1 MNRRLREHPQLLL
14 AAAAIA
20 IGLECLL
27 IIQPWNDIA
36 VDFDRVIAA
45 GQLWRSGGDPY
56 GLSGYLYSPA
66 MTAIASLIPPG
77 SWAIWAV
84 VEVALVLTFAP
95 RTWWGVLVAI
105 TWPGVWLDIALG
117 NVTIALTAA
126 GLVALHSDRIRSGL
140 LFGAVLALA
149 PKPMFVLLLVWMVVH
164 RRRSLEGVV
173 ISGLVITAL
182 GLVFAGATSYV
193 SFFKT
198 LAAGVD
204 SHFVGNYGISYISP
218 VLGVAAF
225 VIIGLVALWL
235 IRRPG
240 DGLMAAAIAGTFAGT
255 YVGLYSTILPLAIL
269 PTFAETRSG
278 AAVRVAM
285 AGLLAPFTLWVSGF
299 IAIVFVAWGSGNAA
313 QVEVGRPGTESDP
326 SVDPA

>member
-1 MNRRLREHPQLLL
+1 MLL
-14 AAAAIA
+14 AIAAIA

-27 IIQPWNDIA
+27 IFQPWNDIA

-56 GLSGYLYSPA
+56 RLTGYLYSPA
-66 MTAIASLIPPG
+66 MTAVASLIPPG
-77 SWAIWAV
+77 TWAIWAAI
-84 VEVALVLTFAP
+84 ELALVLTFAP
-95 RTWWGVLVAI
+95 RTWWGLLIAI
-105 TWPGVWLDIALG
+105 TWPGVWLDLALG

-126 GLVALHSDRIRSGL
+126 GLVALRSDRIRSGL

-149 PKPMFVLLLVWMVVH
+149 PKPMFVLLLVWMVIH

-173 ISGLVITAL
+173 ISGLLITAF
-182 GLVFAGATSYV
+182 GFVVAGATSYV
-193 SFFKT
+193 GFFKA

-204 SHFVGNYGISYISP
+204 SHFVGNYGLSYISP

-225 VIIGLVALWL
+225 GAVALVALWL
-235 IRRPG
+235 IRRPA

-269 PTFAETRSG
+269 PSFAGTRPV

-285 AGLLAPFTLWVSGF
+285 AGLLAPFTLWVSGL
-299 IAIVFVAWGSGNAA
+299 IAIVFVAWRSGNEA
-313 QVEVGRPGTESDP
+313 QVETGRPGSESDLSIEP
-326 SVDPA
+326 GS